1 VIGINGQ
8 EDLAMRAD
16 EGGIVSEGE
25 NEEIGMGVSY
35 FVEDEL
41 ERGSKENG
49 TQRIALLSASFT
61 GNGISLPRVIEF
73 EKARDDIVGL
83 KMSPENIPAM
93 PRLIGNIVG
102 VMEGTASC
110 EKVVNM
116 LPAFSVECVA
126 EIQVSEERARIARQ
140 MVK

>member
-1 VIGINGQ
+1 MIGINGQ
-8 EDLAMRAD
+8 EDLVMRAD

-25 NEEIGMGVSY
+25 NEEC
-35 FVEDEL
+35 VEDEL

-73 EKARDDIVGL
+73 EKARDAIVGL

-93 PRLIGNIVG
+93 PRLVGNIVG